1 MTAFFA
7 PPPENRP
14 TADGFHSSTK
24 TVFVLTLAI
33 ARLVRSFH
41 IIRQEKAGKDTKRVS
56 KRQNRKGNKK

>member
-1 MTAFFA
+1 MTTFFA

-14 TADGFHSSTK
+14 TADSFHSSTK
-24 TVFVLTLAI
+24 TVFVLTLAF

-41 IIRQEKAGKDTKRVS
+41 IISQEKAGKDTKRDP